1 MKYGEFC
8 ASIPYFILLRF
19 VSSFCGSLFVN
30 LRFHWIL
37 GKMPVNG
44 LGISHSLFRRLSVV
58 KSGARVSSAGH
69 GHRDATQSAKV
80 IVLLSTILLRGTAR
94 AAWETNDVPVHSR
107 ILSWLCGVRP

>member
-44 LGISHSLFRRLSVV
+44 Y
-58 KSGARVSSAGH
+58 
-69 GHRDATQSAKV
+69 
-80 IVLLSTILLRGTAR
+80 LLSLKPI
-94 AAWETNDVPVHSR
+94 SR
-107 ILSWLCGVRP
+107 LTH